1 MSVKRTRGGVGCI
14 VSRCVLKRAH
24 PKTRVIEVAMAIQ
37 LVMVVV
43 LVVVV
48 LVVVVA
54 MVID

>member
-24 PKTRVIEVAMAIQ
+24 PKTIVIEVAMAIQ